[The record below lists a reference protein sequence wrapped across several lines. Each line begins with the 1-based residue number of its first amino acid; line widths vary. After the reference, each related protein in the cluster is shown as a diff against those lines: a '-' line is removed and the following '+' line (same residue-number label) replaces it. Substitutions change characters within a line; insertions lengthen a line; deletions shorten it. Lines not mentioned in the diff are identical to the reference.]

1 MEKNSRTTMKK
12 RRVEP
17 VFSVAQANTASLETA
32 FWDRSLDYKEEIQ
45 AEAILAG
52 QAEHLVLI
60 IEISQLYMFI
70 NRYKFSF

>member
-1 MEKNSRTTMKK
+1 MEKNSLTTMKK
-12 RRVEP
+12 RRVEL
-17 VFSVAQANTASLETA
+17 VLSVAQASTASLGTA

-45 AEAILAG
+45 AEAIL
-52 QAEHLVLI
+52 AEHLVLI